1 VIQQPPLALNSKIR
15 DVPAEWSTFTAR
27 AELLGAAVLRAT
39 SEDTLARLLM
49 ESTEGFVCTRSAAN
63 KFPRVADQASA
74 AAQGEVVAAAQF
86 GVEETGS
93 VAIDEPADD
102 RGRCFLAERLWLV
115 VGYDALVP
123 DLDLALQ
130 RIGQLIHVGGRHPLL
145 MSGPSRTADIERV
158 LTIGVHGPRALAIV
172 ILGDESPA

>member
-1 VIQQPPLALNSKIR
+1 M
-15 DVPAEWSTFTAR
+15 PAEWSTFTAR

-39 SEDTLARLLM
+39 SEDTLLRLLA
-49 ESTEGFVCTRSAAN
+49 ESTDGFATTWSAAQR
-63 KFPRVADQASA
+63 FPLVSAHASPG
-74 AAQGEVVAAAQF
+74 QRSEVVAAAEF
-86 GVEETGS
+86 AVEETGS
-93 VAIDEPADD
+93 VAINEPADD
-102 RGRCFLAERLWLV
+102 RGLCFLAERLWLV

-130 RIGQLIHVGGRHPLL
+130 RIGELIRDGGRHPLL

-172 ILGDESPA
+172 ILGDEKPG